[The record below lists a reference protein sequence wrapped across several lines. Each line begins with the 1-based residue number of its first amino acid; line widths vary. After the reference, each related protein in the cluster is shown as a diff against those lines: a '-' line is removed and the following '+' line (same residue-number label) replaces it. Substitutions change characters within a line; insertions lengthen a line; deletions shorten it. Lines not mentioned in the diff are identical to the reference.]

1 MHEPTTETSPAGTRP
16 GGGQRLY
23 TPPHGGQGDAMRGAG
38 AEPVAGRNGRT
49 REPLTRTERL
59 LITMFVAMFAAQI
72 GAGAVAFAAI
82 SGQLVDMQQQMHE
95 EIAGLR
101 SEVREEIAGLRSE
114 MRGEIAGLR
123 SEMRGE
129 IAEVREEIGKLTER
143 VTRIETF
150 LQIHHGPLPSP

>member
-1 MHEPTTETSPAGTRP
+1 
-16 GGGQRLY
+16 
-23 TPPHGGQGDAMRGAG
+23 MRGPG
-38 AEPVAGRNGRT
+38 AEPAAGRNGRT

-82 SGQLVDMQQQMHE
+82 SGQLVDMQQQMHQQST
-95 EIAGLR
+95 GLR
-101 SEVREEIAGLRSE
+101 SEVR
-114 MRGEIAGLR
+114 GEIT
-123 SEMRGE
+123 
-129 IAEVREEIGKLTER
+129 EVREEIGKLTER